1 MRKVAILSLSTCV
14 LAFGALVMPTSESQ
28 AYIHHK
34 AACGA
39 KHHHSYP
46 SYNSFGSFSFISW
59 GYHMKHVTPCPPT
72 RDSKI
77 GGQIAVG
84 CGLAAASSAM
94 IVAAIKGNDK
104 TDPRQAT
111 IFEAGWSVSA
121 CPVFLPWSILVSAM
135 CQDNKA
141 TYEIARQ
148 AYRLN
153 ARAGGSIDN
162 TPFTNAYY
170 QACREGTLSKDFLVF
185 LKANNLPLSSYYL
198 SAKSKP
204 VLKARG

>member
-1 MRKVAILSLSTCV
+1 MRKLAILSLSTAV
-14 LAFGALVMPTSESQ
+14 LAFGAMVIPTTESQ
-28 AYIHHK
+28 AHFSK
-34 AACGA
+34 AGCGTTR
-39 KHHHSYP
+39 HIP
-46 SYNSFGSFSFISW
+46 TYNFGRFEFIS
-59 GYHMKHVTPCPPT
+59 YFKKVKSTPCPPT
-72 RDSKI
+72 RESKI

-94 IVAAIKGNDK
+94 IVAAIKGADK
-104 TDPRQAT
+104 EDPRQAT

-121 CPVFLPWSILVSAM
+121 CPVFLPWSLLVSAL
-135 CQDNKA
+135 CPDNKA

-153 ARAGGSIDN
+153 ARAGGAIDN

-170 QACREGTLSKDFLVF
+170 QACREGTLSTEFRAF
-185 LKANNLPLSSYYL
+185 LKANHLPLSSYYL

-204 VLKARG
+204 VLRARG